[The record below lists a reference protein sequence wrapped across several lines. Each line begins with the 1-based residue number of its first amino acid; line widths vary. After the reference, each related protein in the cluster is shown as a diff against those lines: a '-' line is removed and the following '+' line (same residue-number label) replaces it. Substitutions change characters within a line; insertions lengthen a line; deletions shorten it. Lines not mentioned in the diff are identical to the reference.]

1 MTDPT
6 TAARRRL
13 RSPHDREIAAL
24 AVPALGALIAEPLYV
39 LADTAVVGHLG
50 TPQLGGLAVAS
61 SILLTLYAVFIF
73 LAYGTTAAVSRLIGA
88 GDERGA
94 AAEAVQSLWLAVVI
108 GVGAALAG
116 LVLAEPLVDLL
127 GADGEVRVHALL
139 YLRVSLLGVPAM
151 VLVLAG
157 TGYLR
162 GTQDTRVPLAVAAG
176 TAGVHPGPGTALIYG
191 PDPGPAAPAPP
202 P

>member
-1 MTDPT
+1 M
-6 TAARRRL
+6 
-13 RSPHDREIAAL
+13 S
-24 AVPALGALIAEPLYV
+24 EPVYV
-39 LADTAVVGHLG
+39 LTDTAIVGHLG
-50 TPQLGGLAVAS
+50 TPQLAGLAVAS

-88 GDERGA
+88 GDERAA

-139 YLRVSLLGVPAM
+139 YLRVSLLGIPAM

-162 GTQDTRVPLAVAAG
+162 GTQDTSSRWRWRQARRGSTWSWSWRSSTASTGGSVPRRS
-176 TAGVHPGPGTALIYG
+176 
-191 PDPGPAAPAPP
+191 PP
-202 P
+202 